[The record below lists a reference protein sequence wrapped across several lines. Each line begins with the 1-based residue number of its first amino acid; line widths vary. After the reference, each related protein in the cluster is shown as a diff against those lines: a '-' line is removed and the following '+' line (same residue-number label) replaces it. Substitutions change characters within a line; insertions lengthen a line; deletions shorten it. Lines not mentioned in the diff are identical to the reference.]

1 MPRKVILSTLVLTM
15 WIGLG
20 FSSRIESQNIL
31 SFGRSLQDR
40 QTAPAA
46 PGQPADLSGTYVGTL
61 RLEGSSGPAT
71 LVITGNSFKLIV
83 AEKIN
88 TGRINAVTTAGYTAV
103 TMSFDNLPIPSISLS
118 ARKLGPHNLRLVS
131 VPGEKF
137 DFYFVSGSTSHGLVA
152 NSQLVAT
159 NTNASANRS
168 ANTNTSANANT
179 SASPVPTFR
188 PERQSRIGPPV
199 NANAKATSSEPV
211 GGATPAPTGF
221 YSNLKGDAN
230 VVFTTPDSMKLE
242 ETKVIELLVSPSE
255 SVEKLTAALSE
266 PGKSGS
272 GSTKYADRMEA
283 QLTGTGFIITAIG
296 PSIQPV
302 EAGQTT
308 KWMWQIKPKDAG
320 AQRLDLTLNAVL
332 NDGKDRGMVQTFHR
346 DIRINV
352 SWSQRASS
360 FIANLKD
367 LQWLWAVIIVPIAGA
382 GYGWWHRK
390 RKGRAR
396 RKK

>member
-15 WIGLG
+15 GLWIGLG
-20 FSSRIESQNIL
+20 FSSRIESQNIFSL
-31 SFGRSLQDR
+31 GQSLQDR
-40 QTAPAA
+40 QTAPTA

-103 TMSFDNLPIPSISLS
+103 TMSFDTLPIPSISLS
-118 ARKLGPHNLRLVS
+118 YRKLGPHNLRLVS

-137 DFYFVSGSTSHGLVA
+137 DFYFVSGYGLVA

-159 NTNASANRS
+159 NTNAS

-188 PERQSRIGPPV
+188 LERQSRIGRPV
-199 NANAKATSSEPV
+199 NANAKATSAEPV
-211 GGATPAPTGF
+211 ASATPAPAGF

-283 QLTGTGFIITAIG
+283 QLTGTGFTITAIG
-296 PSIQPV
+296 PSVQPV

-352 SWSQRASS
+352 SWGQRASS